1 LLIVAVD
8 DEGYAIAETK
18 QYGIEIKVEER
29 IKLPGKHEAE
39 KRQGATSEFYKRA
52 MNSLSQLWSQ
62 NRNSIVI
69 VGVGF
74 IKSGFAAYLRDNAI
88 EMTKSVA
95 DVKSVNN
102 GGVAGIYEA
111 LRSGV
116 LLKAAHK
123 MRMLEETE
131 VMEEVM
137 KRLGKGDNTITY
149 GLDEVEKAVQ
159 VGAVMKLILADT
171 LLRDS
176 EEEQRLRIELAMRE
190 VEQKA
195 GNITVVSTEHEA
207 GNNLLALGGIAAL
220 LRFALYR
227 E

>member
-1 LLIVAVD
+1 
-8 DEGYAIAETK
+8 
-18 QYGIEIKVEER
+18 
-29 IKLPGKHEAE
+29 
-39 KRQGATSEFYKRA
+39 
-52 MNSLSQLWSQ
+52 
-62 NRNSIVI
+62 
-69 VGVGF
+69 
-74 IKSGFAAYLRDNAI
+74 
-88 EMTKSVA
+88 
-95 DVKSVNN
+95 
-102 GGVAGIYEA
+102 
-111 LRSGV
+111 
-116 LLKAAHK
+116 
-123 MRMLEETE
+123 
-131 VMEEVM
+131 M

-176 EEEQRLRIELAMRE
+176 EEEQRLRIELVMRE

-195 GNITVVSTEHEA
+195 GDVTVVSTEHEA